1 MDLGSKILEQRQGK
15 GMTQEE
21 LAVRIGVTPQALSK
35 WERNQSLPDTA
46 LLADLCRV
54 LGVSADYLLST
65 ERQKITENED
75 SQAEDIIRKKLRN
88 CCEPLILDFGKE
100 LVPVFVDNS
109 SVKGII
115 AVRSRLADEGILMP
129 LVRIR
134 DEFQLKEYEFRILSY
149 QKVLY
154 YEELSKVDEDTLNY
168 ILEVFEKIV
177 RENYADIL
185 NRDIVKEL
193 VDNLRI
199 KYPALVNETVPERI
213 SYGLLTDVLKGYVA
227 RGGSMVYLVRL
238 IEIMDCALRQNP
250 GASVDELVQ
259 ILLTELN

>member
-1 MDLGSKILEQRQGK
+1 M
-15 GMTQEE
+15 
-21 LAVRIGVTPQALSK
+21 
-35 WERNQSLPDTA
+35 
-46 LLADLCRV
+46 
-54 LGVSADYLLST
+54 
-65 ERQKITENED
+65 
-75 SQAEDIIRKKLRN
+75 
-88 CCEPLILDFGKE
+88 
-100 LVPVFVDNS
+100 
-109 SVKGII
+109 
-115 AVRSRLADEGILMP
+115 
-129 LVRIR
+129 
-134 DEFQLKEYEFRILSY
+134 
-149 QKVLY
+149 
-154 YEELSKVDEDTLNY
+154 
-168 ILEVFEKIV
+168 FEKIV